1 MMCSYAVKVYN
12 VYNPIFI
19 TICIE
24 NGRYSSYVLQ
34 WNTTQKQPMK
44 MLLHI
49 FTTLLKQKL

>member
-1 MMCSYAVKVYN
+1 MEIISLI
-12 VYNPIFI
+12 NPICI

-44 MLLHI
+44 ILLHI
-49 FTTLLKQKL
+49 FTTLLKQNCNTQMIG